1 MTHRSNWLIDADV
14 PVQKAALRLSL
25 DAGHIRRYL
34 SERTHMRTFL
44 AVIVLVVLTACSQEE
59 LLQKFSSPA
68 DQATAK
74 SYIDHLRARSF
85 DQIEKAMDS
94 SIRTADIRDRL
105 ETMADLIPNQD
116 PSSVKVVGAQSFSAH
131 DAKTVNTT
139 FEYNFGGKWLLA
151 NVAVRGKQGTKTIV
165 GFNVNPMPQS
175 LEAQNR
181 FSLVGKSANHYMLV
195 TAAIGAALLTLYAL
209 VICVKTKF
217 PKRKWLWVLF
227 ILVGF
232 GKLAINWTTGEWSFA
247 PLSVQLFSAAAMAPL
262 YGPWTVAVSLPL
274 GAIVFLVLKR
284 SRLERTLSAN
294 STAESDARNDDA
306 RGSP

>member
-1 MTHRSNWLIDADV
+1 
-14 PVQKAALRLSL
+14 
-25 DAGHIRRYL
+25 
-34 SERTHMRTFL
+34 MRTFL
-44 AVIVLVVLTACSQEE
+44 TVLALVALTACSQEE
-59 LLQKFSSPA
+59 LLQKFSSPE

-74 SYIDHLRARSF
+74 SYIDHLRARNF
-85 DQIEKAMDS
+85 DQIEKALDS

-105 ETMADLIPNQD
+105 EKMAALLPNQE
-116 PSSVKVVGAQSFSAH
+116 PTSVKVVGAHSFSTP

-139 FEYNFGGKWLLA
+139 FEYNFGEKWLLA
-151 NVAVRGKQGTKTIV
+151 NVAVREKQGTKTIV
-165 GFNVNPMPQS
+165 GFNVNPMSQS

-181 FSLVGKSANHYMLV
+181 FTLVGKSANHYSVL
-195 TAAIGAALLTLYAL
+195 TAAIGVTLLTLYAL

-232 GKLAINWTTGEWSFA
+232 GKLAINWTTGEWSVA

-274 GAIVFLVLKR
+274 GAIVFLFLKR
-284 SRLERTLSAN
+284 SRLEQALRAN
-294 STAESDARNDDA
+294 STAESDARKEDA